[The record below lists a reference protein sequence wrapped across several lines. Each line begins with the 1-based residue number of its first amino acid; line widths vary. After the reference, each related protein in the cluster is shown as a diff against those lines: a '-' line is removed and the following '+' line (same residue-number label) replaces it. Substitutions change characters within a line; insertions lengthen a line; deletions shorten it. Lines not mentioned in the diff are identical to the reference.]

1 MVYKIFF
8 HYLFKRLFGC
18 ICNAFKSVPDP
29 TPLLYLSRLVQ
40 VMDSWKMNVLFWFMH
55 ECETETM
62 RENNLREYEK
72 NARAY
77 AYYGIPKQV
86 TYNEIKICLIMEGE
100 KSALKI

>member
-1 MVYKIFF
+1 
-8 HYLFKRLFGC
+8 
-18 ICNAFKSVPDP
+18 
-29 TPLLYLSRLVQ
+29 
-40 VMDSWKMNVLFWFMH
+40 MH
-55 ECETETM
+55 EIETKTI